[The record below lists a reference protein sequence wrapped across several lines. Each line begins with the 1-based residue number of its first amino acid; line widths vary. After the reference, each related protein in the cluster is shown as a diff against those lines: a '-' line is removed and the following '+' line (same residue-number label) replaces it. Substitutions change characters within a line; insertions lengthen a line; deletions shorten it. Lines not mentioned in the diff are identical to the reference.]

1 MEIDKATIIKEIH
14 SLRDKGLGYKQIAR
28 KLRDEGIDLSPATIR
43 NYLKNL
49 QNTPLSSSSS
59 SDVQETQ
66 EISTSTETPE
76 NTMSA
81 NKVPESNNN
90 EVLSKSNF
98 EEITKKQNVNQL
110 QIRHHKKLRWENV
123 FLILSIVFLVSEV
136 ILIVIRVILGLLK

>member
-1 MEIDKATIIKEIH
+1 
-14 SLRDKGLGYKQIAR
+14 KGLGYKQIAR

>member
-1 MEIDKATIIKEIH
+1 MTSKATIIREILN
-14 SLRDKGLGYKQIAR
+14 LRDKGLGYKQIAR

-66 EISTSTETPE
+66 KISTEVVEDIRPTNAEIS
-76 NTMSA
+76 
-81 NKVPESNNN
+81 KSNNN

-98 EEITKKQNVNQL
+98 EEITKKQNVNQS
-110 QIRHHKKLRWENV
+110 QIRHHKKLKWENI
-123 FLILSIVFLVSEV
+123 FLISSIVFLVSEAIF
-136 ILIVIRVILGLLK
+136 ILVKIILRLI